1 MTKID
6 IFSGFLGA
14 GKTTLIKKLLKEAL
28 DASKVVLIENE
39 FGEIGIDG
47 GFLKEAGV
55 EIKEMNSGCICCSL
69 VGDFGSSLK
78 EVIETYHPERILIE
92 PSGVG
97 KLSDVMKA
105 VQNVDTDAEVEL
117 NSAVVVVD
125 ANKCKMYAKNFG
137 EFFLN
142 QIAHAGTIIL
152 SRTADISDNKLN
164 TAMEII
170 RAHNDKATIITTPW
184 EALDGKKIL
193 ETIENAKDLEA
204 ELMAEVAKLHEEH
217 HDHEEHE
224 HHHDHADHAHHDHE
238 HDHEEHEHHHDHRD
252 HAHHD
257 HEHDHE
263 EHEHHHEPGEDC
275 TCGCHDHHHHH
286 ADDIF
291 TSWGFETPTAYTQT
305 ELEHILEELE
315 NEKEYG
321 SILRAKG
328 MVSAGDGT
336 WLNFDY
342 VPGESNVRTGA
353 AEVTGKICVIGAQ
366 LNEEHLKTLFAK

>member
-14 GKTTLIKKLLKEAL
+14 GKTTLIKKLLKEAM

-69 VGDFGSSLK
+69 VGDFGTSLA
-78 EVIETYHPERILIE
+78 EVLDKYHPERILIE

-105 VQNVDTDAEVEL
+105 VQNVKSDVDVQL

-142 QIAHAGTIIL
+142 QIEHAGTIIL
-152 SRTADISDNKLN
+152 SRTADISESKLN
-164 TAMEII
+164 AALEII
-170 RAHNDKATIITTPW
+170 REHNSKATVITTPW
-184 EALDGKKIL
+184 DELDGRKIL

-204 ELMAEVAKLHEEH
+204 ELMEEVAKLH
-217 HDHEEHE
+217 DEHE
-224 HHHDHADHAHHDHE
+224 HHHHDH
-238 HDHEEHEHHHDHRD
+238 
-252 HAHHD
+252 
-257 HEHDHE
+257 
-263 EHEHHHEPGEDC
+263 GEDC
-275 TCGCHDHHHHH
+275 TCGCHDHDHEHHHHHH
-286 ADDIF
+286 ADEIF
-291 TSWGFETPTAYTQT
+291 TSWGMETPTAYTKDEIET
-305 ELEHILEELE
+305 ILKKLDDTDT
-315 NEKEYG
+315 YG
-321 SILRAKG
+321 VILRAKG
-328 MVSAGDGT
+328 MLPSNDGT
-336 WLNFDY
+336 WINFDY
-342 VPGESNVRTGA
+342 VPEESNVRTGA
-353 AEVTGKICVIGAQ
+353 PEVTGKICVIGSK
-366 LNEEHLKTLFAK
+366 LNEDNLKALFTK